1 MEPHVLLQALAVLV
15 AAQRLGE
22 LALAARNRRR
32 ALARGAVEH
41 GAGHYPAMVALH
53 VLWWF
58 GWVLEA
64 RARGPHLDPHWPLW
78 AVLLLLASALRY
90 SAIASLGERWNTRIL
105 VVPDERPVARGPYR
119 WLAHPNYLAVG
130 LELAALPMLFGAWA
144 TALCSGVANLV
155 LLLVWR
161 IPAEERALQESGGRD
176 APGVEA

>member
-1 MEPHVLLQALAVLV
+1 MEPHVLLQVLAVLV
-15 AAQRLGE
+15 AAQRLAE

-53 VLWWF
+53 VLWWC

-64 RARGPHLDPHWPLW
+64 RARGPHLDPLWPLW
-78 AVLLLLASALRY
+78 IVLLLLAGALRY

-105 VVPDERPVARGPYR
+105 VIPGDAPVERGPYR
-119 WLAHPNYLAVG
+119 WLAHPNYVAVA
-130 LELAALPMLFGAWA
+130 LELAALPMLFGAWG
-144 TALCSGVANLV
+144 TALAAGLANLV
-155 LLLVWR
+155 LLGGFR
-161 IPAEERALQESGGRD
+161 IPEENRALRESKGRG